1 MGFSRPKTTTWYLK
15 SKVVLSLLNKHKKL
29 FAALGL
35 VLLVALAFP
44 TTAFA
49 ITEGEVTTQVNAQ
62 GRDAVAGNLFIW
74 VLCAISF
81 LKISQK
87 IDSFMASLG
96 INVGHTGGSMLG
108 EAMIAARGL
117 QLGKGVAGAVS
128 GHGGGGGSSGGG
140 NMMSGGLA
148 GVVGRQ
154 VNHGAAAAATG
165 QGSGGI
171 GGRMFASSMSKGGS
185 FANGVIGDIA
195 KGSIRYDGSISGD
208 TAVSALNS
216 YMGYVGQS
224 GAPDFSDVEIGGG
237 HIMGTETSEDYP
249 GGVSFGMYY
258 TDQYTAPSGD
268 YSTVKA
274 ADGSKWYKQYA
285 TDHVEKKPFTAP
297 DGNVAYKESIVKK
310 LPDPPRRKDRI

>member
-1 MGFSRPKTTTWYLK
+1 MFKR
-15 SKVVLSLLNKHKKL
+15 HKKL
-29 FAALGL
+29 LAALVL
-35 VLLVALAFP
+35 VLLMVVAFP

-49 ITEGEVTTQVNAQ
+49 ITEGEVETQVNAQ

-87 IDSFMASLG
+87 IDSFMSSLG

-117 QLGKGVAGAVS
+117 QLGKGIAGAVS
-128 GHGGGGGSSGGG
+128 GHGGGGGGGSARAGGG
-140 NMMSGGLA
+140 SVMQGGLA
-148 GVVGRQ
+148 GVVGRS
-154 VNHGAAAAATG
+154 VKNDAVSAATG
-165 QGSGGI
+165 MGSGGI

-195 KGSIRYDGSISGD
+195 KGNMAYDGSITGS

-216 YMGYVGQS
+216 YMGHVGQS
-224 GAPDFSDVEIGGG
+224 DTPDFSDVEIGGG
-237 HIMGTETSEDYP
+237 RITGTETSSENP
-249 GGVSFGMYY
+249 GGASFGMYY
-258 TDQYTAPSGD
+258 AEQYTAPSGD

-285 TDHVEKKPFTAP
+285 ADHVERKPYTAP
-297 DGNVAYKESIVKK
+297 DGNVAYRESIIQK